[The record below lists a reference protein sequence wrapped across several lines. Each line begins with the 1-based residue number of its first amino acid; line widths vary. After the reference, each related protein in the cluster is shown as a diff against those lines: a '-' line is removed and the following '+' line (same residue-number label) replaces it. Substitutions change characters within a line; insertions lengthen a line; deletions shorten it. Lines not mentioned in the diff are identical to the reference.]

1 MKNIDDLSE
10 HFDLAFKGKV
20 RDVYNYESDKLLI
33 YTSDRISAFDF
44 TFDDQIKGKGALLT
58 KMAIFWFNK
67 TQHIID
73 NHLCDTQVGI
83 SPGLREKCMVVKKTK
98 VVPIEAIVRGH
109 LAGSA
114 WNTYKK
120 DKTVNGVKTNKQ
132 YNQYDRLKNPIFTP
146 STKANLGEKDI
157 NINISQMR
165 TIIGEE
171 LTNRISK
178 ISIDL
183 YNYAYKYAQ
192 KRGVIIADTKFE
204 FGLDENNNLLLIDEI
219 FTPDC
224 SRFWL
229 YDNELNEVNYD
240 AFDKQF
246 FRDYLIKNNWN
257 NEQILIPENI
267 KREIISKYNT
277 AYDLIANEV

>member
-20 RDVYNYESDKLLI
+20 RDVYNFKSDKLLI

-58 KMAIFWFNK
+58 KMAIFWFK
-67 TQHIID
+67 RTQHIID
-73 NHLCDTQVGI
+73 NHLSDDHIEI
-83 SPGLREKCMVVKKTK
+83 SPELKEKCMIVRKTK

-114 WNTYKK
+114 WSTYKK
-120 DKTVNGVKTNKQ
+120 DKTINGVKTNEQ
-132 YNQYDRLKNPIFTP
+132 YNQYDKLKNPIFTP
-146 STKANLGEKDI
+146 STKAELGDKDI
-157 NINISQMR
+157 NINISQMK

-171 LTNRISK
+171 LTNKISK

-204 FGLDENNNLLLIDEI
+204 FGLDGDGNLLLIDEI

-229 YDNELNEVNYD
+229 YDQELNELNYD

-246 FRDYLIKNNWN
+246 FRDYLIKNNWH

-267 KREIISKYNT
+267 KKEIISKYNT
-277 AYDLIANEV
+277 AYSLIANEI